1 MFKILNEIFN
11 ANINSSYAE
20 KDKGY
25 RLLQEEI
32 RFKDLI
38 STTTQLRSRY
48 NYNPTICKNNEH
60 VVIAL
65 GKSSVG

>member
-1 MFKILNEIFN
+1 MLNDPNRSKNTARLLDPVERTKYYLQLKESF
-11 ANINSSYAE
+11 NINTASSYAE

-38 STTTQLRSRY
+38 SPATQ
-48 NYNPTICKNNEH
+48 
-60 VVIAL
+60 
-65 GKSSVG
+65 